1 MKPSLR
7 RVWQW
12 ARWPLFILGAAYVAV
27 VLYRVWAIGE
37 EEKTQQA
44 VAHIHAQKITLAD
57 VMGNNLPPPP
67 NKQENDATVE
77 GVDVNNNG
85 VRDDVELAIF
95 EKYPDSPRVR
105 AAQLQYAMALQM
117 ELTEVFNSETLVAV
131 LQKRSKA
138 SLCVTNTAPRIQT
151 SDDPASIKAFL
162 KISDDRKKE
171 VEDLVLNISVRL
183 QTEEEIFQK
192 FMVSYGDTEGAECDI
207 DLNSLQN

>member
-12 ARWPLFILGAAYVAV
+12 VRWPLFILGGAYVAV

-44 VAHIHAQKITLAD
+44 VERIHAQKITLAD
-57 VMGNNLPPPP
+57 VTGDNLPPPP

-117 ELTEVFNSETLVAV
+117 ELTEVFNSETWKAAV
-131 LQKRSKA
+131 WQEARGYFCLDSVLEEDLFLSSVGENSNLMLNTVSRQQQRDEIFNKYSKSNANPFDDYCDINPA
-138 SLCVTNTAPRIQT
+138 SLP
-151 SDDPASIKAFL
+151 D
-162 KISDDRKKE
+162 
-171 VEDLVLNISVRL
+171 
-183 QTEEEIFQK
+183 
-192 FMVSYGDTEGAECDI
+192 
-207 DLNSLQN
+207 

>member
-67 NKQENDATVE
+67 NQQENNATVE

-105 AAQLQYAMALQM
+105 AAQLQYALTQQM
-117 ELTEVFNSETLVAV
+117 FLTEVFNNETWKAVAEEDSRANFCLSLTHPRENLVE
-131 LQKRSKA
+131 
-138 SLCVTNTAPRIQT
+138 
-151 SDDPASIKAFL
+151 FG
-162 KISDDRKKE
+162 KIIDQRVSE
-171 VEDLVLNISVRL
+171 VEGLVFNTRL
-183 QTEEEIFQK
+183 RNEKKQEAFDFST
-192 FMVSYGDTEGAECDI
+192 SYGLVNTNACDVSVDTLAR
-207 DLNSLQN
+207 